1 MRCARLMGLG
11 LGLGIELGLAI
22 LRGSAQA
29 APPRSELVLLR
40 LANLASAPESARVGF
55 ALDLEGPPLVD
66 ELPAGALTTLL
77 PGPAEL
83 HELWVLPRGLTLPR
97 SLPEPLPLALAE
109 GASSQ
114 APLTLF
120 LFDRP
125 GPRGEPTRQLVSGA
139 PLPAAE
145 AQLRVL
151 NLLAPGAAL
160 DLCTPGETGVPL
172 TRALPAWGLSRAPQW
187 FARPQSTARGRDP
200 ELAVRAATEPPCRG
214 GELGTV
220 GLRLPE
226 RGSFTLVLLPRAE
239 PAARGLRALSL
250 DEGSLTPERVVPL
263 PVWPPRELSR

>member
-11 LGLGIELGLAI
+11 LGLAI
-22 LRGSAQA
+22 LRGSAGA

-83 HELWVLPRGLTLPR
+83 RELWVLPRGLTLPR

-114 APLTLF
+114 APLTIF
-120 LFDRP
+120 LIDRP
-125 GPRGEPTRQLVSGA
+125 GLRGELTRQLLSGA
-139 PLPAAE
+139 PPPATA

-151 NLLAPGAAL
+151 NLLGTAL
-160 DLCTPGETGVPL
+160 DLCTPGETAAPL
-172 TRALPAWGLSRAPQW
+172 TSAVPAWGLSRSPQW
-187 FARPQSTARGRDP
+187 FARPQSTAPGRAVGV
-200 ELAVRAATEPPCRG
+200 EVRAASVPPCRS
-214 GELGTV
+214 GELGTIQ
-220 GLRLPE
+220 LRLAE
-226 RGSFTLVLLPRAE
+226 RGSFTLVLRAE
-239 PAARGLRALSL
+239 PAARGLRALGL
-250 DEGSLTPERVVPL
+250 DEGSLAPERVVPL
-263 PVWPPRELSR
+263 PVWPPREFSR